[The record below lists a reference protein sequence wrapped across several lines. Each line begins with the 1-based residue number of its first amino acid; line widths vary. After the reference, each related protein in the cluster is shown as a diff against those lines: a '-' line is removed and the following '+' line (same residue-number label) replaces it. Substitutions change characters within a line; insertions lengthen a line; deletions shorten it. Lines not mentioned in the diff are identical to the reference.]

1 MNRSTPSGANWQDVY
16 VVGQW
21 TGGSTFDNVPGIFG
35 GTTGNNSDNGV
46 VGGNNSGAGLWFSNW
61 TDDFYI
67 NGTTNNGSNVVSTM
81 SSPFLIS
88 FSKNS
93 AVSITGYQVGAD
105 RTIGGREWKGH
116 FGEVIAFGTKL
127 PDTTRQKVE
136 GYLAHKWG
144 LTSTLPGSHPY
155 KSSKPLGWNPSLQA
169 SENLEASAESVGV
182 GKEGFYG
189 TTISGL
195 TAGETYYYRLRSQG
209 RINPKSVSGANLKLW
224 LDASKLSTSD
234 ATWNDLSGNGN
245 HAAKNGSPSV
255 VANAQNGLSVMHY
268 TGNGQR
274 HKFNMI
280 TDIRTVFWVISI
292 DQAYSSSGFRYVLSD
307 SSKHPHWHNN
317 NNGKLF
323 WGHSNTHVRNASTRL
338 NGTTVNG
345 SNTNQPTSLSI
356 LSVKTTGDVHA
367 DQFGYDRSI
376 TSRQWIGKLG
386 ELIIYNSDL
395 SDSDIVKVEG
405 YLAHKWGL
413 TSTLPS
419 THAYKTSPAL
429 SQTTWSSVQSFT
441 TPTNVTAPVLGSLG
455 TANLT
460 KTTADLE
467 ATLSDNGNAATSLVF
482 YWGDN
487 DAGTNPSSWDS
498 NFTVSNAQEGT
509 LRKSLT
515 GLTGGTTYYF
525 RAYASNWKGNSWA
538 STTRSFTTVTSTTR
552 DTPVRNAD
560 LKGWWKF
567 DGDLQDSSGNKNH
580 ATGAFIWNPTMV
592 PNINLWVDASDT
604 STIATVGGTTDV
616 DTWANKLDPTV
627 KLHGHSTN
635 KPSTGS
641 VINGLNAIHFDRRSD
656 NNIEHIFAKKNGS
669 SNWNPAGVNGV
680 VSGKVQD
687 VAILM
692 SARLDAKRRS
702 TFAFGMG
709 WGDHFPWNNG
719 QVFWKYSDARAN
731 VTIGNNGDIML
742 ITMRY
747 SKTNGKQEIFLNGKS
762 ILDKP
767 RTNDYGTGNMSAF
780 TFPATH
786 SPGGWGTEWTV
797 GEIIA
802 IGGTLNDV
810 DRQRLEGYLAHKW
823 GLGDKLPGD
832 HANKID
838 RVEILG
844 DSPFSNDVA
853 TGTGQS
859 FDLSNGTFATI
870 STGGTEDIFD
880 GDSNFTVSLWMKG
893 WPDSAGESIVNK
905 DHFTPSAYGD
915 IQSWLD
921 SSVSSSLSK
930 DSTGTLSANGDVV
943 YKWNDLSGN
952 GHHAITYDSSP
963 VLNATGFNSKPTVAF
978 TNDTMVLEG
987 SDTSFAEWA
996 NFTIIM
1002 TWKVPGGHT
1011 WTTLLGR
1018 AASNN
1023 TFHQCHLVA
1032 QCQASRSKSPKVQI

>member
-1 MNRSTPSGANWQDVY
+1 MVN
-16 VVGQW
+16 
-21 TGGSTFDNVPGIFG
+21 
-35 GTTGNNSDNGV
+35 
-46 VGGNNSGAGLWFSNW
+46 
-61 TDDFYI
+61 
-67 NGTTNNGSNVVSTM
+67 
-81 SSPFLIS
+81 
-88 FSKNS
+88 
-93 AVSITGYQVGAD
+93 
-105 RTIGGREWKGH
+105 
-116 FGEVIAFGTKL
+116 
-127 PDTTRQKVE
+127 
-136 GYLAHKWG
+136 
-144 LTSTLPGSHPY
+144 
-155 KSSKPLGWNPSLQA
+155 
-169 SENLEASAESVGV
+169 
-182 GKEGFYG
+182 
-189 TTISGL
+189 
-195 TAGETYYYRLRSQG
+195 
-209 RINPKSVSGANLKLW
+209 
-224 LDASKLSTSD
+224 
-234 ATWNDLSGNGN
+234 
-245 HAAKNGSPSV
+245 
-255 VANAQNGLSVMHY
+255 
-268 TGNGQR
+268 
-274 HKFNMI
+274 
-280 TDIRTVFWVISI
+280 
-292 DQAYSSSGFRYVLSD
+292 
-307 SSKHPHWHNN
+307 
-317 NNGKLF
+317 F
-323 WGHSNTHVRNASTRL
+323 WGAFKYACRNASRL

-656 NNIEHIFAKKNGS
+656 NNIEHICEKEWFRLES
-669 SNWNPAGVNGV
+669 SGCCGV

-687 VAILM
+687 VAIDGW
-692 SARLDAKRRS
+692 LDAK
-702 TFAFGMG
+702 G
-709 WGDHFPWNNG
+709 G
-719 QVFWKYSDARAN
+719 QLCIWY
-731 VTIGNNGDIML
+731 
-742 ITMRY
+742 
-747 SKTNGKQEIFLNGKS
+747 
-762 ILDKP
+762 
-767 RTNDYGTGNMSAF
+767 
-780 TFPATH
+780 
-786 SPGGWGTEWTV
+786 
-797 GEIIA
+797 
-802 IGGTLNDV
+802 
-810 DRQRLEGYLAHKW
+810 
-823 GLGDKLPGD
+823 GLG
-832 HANKID
+832 
-838 RVEILG
+838 
-844 DSPFSNDVA
+844 
-853 TGTGQS
+853 
-859 FDLSNGTFATI
+859 
-870 STGGTEDIFD
+870 
-880 GDSNFTVSLWMKG
+880 
-893 WPDSAGESIVNK
+893 
-905 DHFTPSAYGD
+905 
-915 IQSWLD
+915 
-921 SSVSSSLSK
+921 
-930 DSTGTLSANGDVV
+930 
-943 YKWNDLSGN
+943 
-952 GHHAITYDSSP
+952 
-963 VLNATGFNSKPTVAF
+963 
-978 TNDTMVLEG
+978 
-987 SDTSFAEWA
+987 
-996 NFTIIM
+996 
-1002 TWKVPGGHT
+1002 
-1011 WTTLLGR
+1011 
-1018 AASNN
+1018 
-1023 TFHQCHLVA
+1023 
-1032 QCQASRSKSPKVQI
+1032 